1 MDKFKLNFIY
11 SQGARAQEYE
21 DDDEGMT
28 EEEWEEYMD
37 YLYSLI
43 ENETLEAE
51 ND

>member
-1 MDKFKLNFIY
+1 ME
-11 SQGARAQEYE
+11 QEVFLE
-21 DDDEGMT
+21 DPDDMT

-43 ENETLEAE
+43 EEEYQ

>member
-1 MDKFKLNFIY
+1 ME
-11 SQGARAQEYE
+11 QEVIFE
-21 DDDEGMT
+21 DDEDMT

-43 ENETLEAE
+43 DDFDLEMS